1 MNEIFFLIILASL
14 WLVFATIQDLRKRE
28 IANWLSFSLIIFA
41 VGFRFLYSLFSGNF
55 SFFYH
60 GLIGLAIFFIL
71 ANILYYGRF
80 FAGGDFKLMIALG
93 AILPFSDNFS
103 NNLEIFL
110 TFLAFFFIAGAIYTI
125 GASLFLGLANFK
137 KFKKAF
143 SQQFKKAKNFIF
155 LCFFFSTILI
165 VFGFSDI
172 AFFALAGFFLFL
184 PILYIYVKSVD
195 ESCLVKLVDA
205 KSLTEGDWLYKD
217 VYIGKQIIKASWDG
231 LSKKDIEKLKH
242 SKKKIMIRHGIPFTP
257 VFLISFF
264 LVIYFW
270 FSGFETLWNS
280 FW

>member
-14 WLVFATIQDLRKRE
+14 WLVFAVIQDLRKRE

-110 TFLAFFFIAGAIYTI
+110 IFIAFFFLTGEIYTI
-125 GASLFLGLANFK
+125 
-137 KFKKAF
+137 
-143 SQQFKKAKNFIF
+143 
-155 LCFFFSTILI
+155 
-165 VFGFSDI
+165 
-172 AFFALAGFFLFL
+172 
-184 PILYIYVKSVD
+184 
-195 ESCLVKLVDA
+195 
-205 KSLTEGDWLYKD
+205 
-217 VYIGKQIIKASWDG
+217 
-231 LSKKDIEKLKH
+231 
-242 SKKKIMIRHGIPFTP
+242 
-257 VFLISFF
+257 
-264 LVIYFW
+264 
-270 FSGFETLWNS
+270 
-280 FW
+280 